1 MGIAWSGARW
11 RRRLARL
18 CTWLAVASIVAAMT
32 GPSVAVEPTGREG
45 VLELVIDASGSMQ
58 AKDVA
63 PTRLKATQRAAL
75 RLLDRLPPRLRVG
88 LIGFSTTAGTQ
99 ALPTTDR
106 DALRGRIAT
115 LRASGSTA
123 VDQALQHALEDIRMS
138 HPAAPA
144 WMLLISDGTS
154 LMPGNPA
161 VVARLAAA
169 RHVQV
174 LAVALG
180 RPDATVTVRDPFGDL
195 QRVPIPPD
203 LFTLT
208 RIASVTGG
216 HAVGARSEP
225 ELEAALDGL
234 ILSTGLDD
242 AEQRDLTLL
251 LAAGALLLLA
261 VGRALTPARPASG
274 PNDRRPVAR
283 RRWRQPVALLVAAGL
298 ATVTWTHWLPN
309 GPSLAGAEAAALA
322 KLAAQPTPAPAP
334 PPRPPAPPFVIVT
347 ATKADR
353 TIVQQAARL
362 LRTHGAL
369 APQRT
374 TEIRQQHLTPIA
386 ELEVSACD
394 VCVTEA
400 LTSPG
405 DDTATTNGQKV
416 CEVTLNTPFARQQ
429 ATRARVPVRMLVAM
443 AMLHEQELCLHTRV
457 SYAGEQRLAKELHNP
472 LLLDLLYAQI
482 EAGQHD
488 WNTVHEA
495 VVILRDHGELAF
507 QRHDDIKRRHLSDL
521 RGLRDWRHHRL

>member
-1 MGIAWSGARW
+1 LGIAWSGARW

-18 CTWLAVASIVAAMT
+18 CAALAVAAIVVAAT
-32 GPSVAVEPTGREG
+32 RPFVAVEPTGREG

-88 LIGFSTTAGTQ
+88 LISFSATAGTQ

-123 VDQALQHALEDIRMS
+123 VDQGLQRALDDIRMS

-154 LMPGNPA
+154 LQPGNPA
-161 VVARLAAA
+161 VAARLAAA
-169 RHVQV
+169 RRVQV

-225 ELEAALDGL
+225 ELDAALDDL
-234 ILSTGLDD
+234 IVSTGLDD

-251 LAAGALLLLA
+251 LAAAALLLLA
-261 VGRALTPARPASG
+261 IGRALTPTRPALG
-274 PNDRRPVAR
+274 PNDRRPVPR
-283 RRWRQPVALLVAAGL
+283 GRWRQPVALLVAAGL
-298 ATVTWTHWLPN
+298 ATVTWTHWLPS
-309 GPSLAGAEAAALA
+309 GPSPASARSAVLA
-322 KLAAQPTPAPAP
+322 KLAAQPAPAPAPAP
-334 PPRPPAPPFVIVT
+334 PPPPPAPPFVTSQLT
-347 ATKADR
+347 ASDAGMGGAGATTRA
-353 TIVQQAARL
+353 QQSNTDQQISFRSRWSSSTSSRIASGSCSRCHWHSSRPATSPSPSGAAARA
-362 LRTHGAL
+362 AL
-369 APQRT
+369 
-374 TEIRQQHLTPIA
+374 IA
-386 ELEVSACD
+386 
-394 VCVTEA
+394 
-400 LTSPG
+400 
-405 DDTATTNGQKV
+405 
-416 CEVTLNTPFARQQ
+416 
-429 ATRARVPVRMLVAM
+429 
-443 AMLHEQELCLHTRV
+443 
-457 SYAGEQRLAKELHNP
+457 
-472 LLLDLLYAQI
+472 
-482 EAGQHD
+482 
-488 WNTVHEA
+488 
-495 VVILRDHGELAF
+495 
-507 QRHDDIKRRHLSDL
+507 
-521 RGLRDWRHHRL
+521 